1 MPLDLDED
9 NENDFSL
16 LKQSIDSQDC
26 IPNPPAEDPFE
37 DVMKCIYGH
46 EVLPEGH
53 QDLDDDDSD
62 YAQIAESP
70 SKTTNKQVQ
79 KLSVKTISKQK
90 GSLKSEKS
98 GSLRDGLRRRDSIS
112 IKQKTGYSPLL
123 KSIPGRPKLENPT
136 KRH

>member
-1 MPLDLDED
+1 
-9 NENDFSL
+9 
-16 LKQSIDSQDC
+16 
-26 IPNPPAEDPFE
+26 
-37 DVMKCIYGH
+37 MKCIYGH

-90 GSLKSEKS
+90 SSLKSEKS